1 MKGIIYRY
9 FNKLTNQNYIGQTT
23 DEQGRRNAHECCIG
37 TNLFHKA
44 IIQYGLINFEYSI
57 IEQIEEE
64 NERDLFNRLNEREI
78 YWIDYYDSFNNGYNQ
93 TKGGSPSY
101 TNAIKNKLWR
111 EDKKKEGL
119 YVGGYKMTGY
129 KINQNQ
135 EYIIDEEKA
144 NIVRKIY
151 DMCANKYISIK
162 LIAKELNISTKT
174 IHSILHRKD
183 YYGGVKGK
191 PAIISKELYD
201 KANYNLKNKLNIQT
215 YKQSHLLNKKL
226 FTMNNIMLKP
236 NSTMKYFCADGISI
250 SYRCCDLLVGT
261 LKDIEYNKIKIEKP
275 NRTTIITHIYNNE
288 EHIKDMVI
296 DSYHVRIAV

>member
-9 FNKLTNQNYIGQTT
+9 FNKLTNQNYIGQTI
-23 DEQGRRNAHECCIG
+23 DEQTRRNAHECCIG
-37 TNLFHKA
+37 TNPFHKA

-101 TNAIKNKLWR
+101 TNVIKNKLWR
-111 EDKKKEGL
+111 DDKKEAGL
-119 YVGGYKMTGY
+119 HVCGNYLYGYKTNKNG
-129 KINQNQ
+129 

-144 NIVRKIY
+144 NIVRKIFSMY
-151 DMCANKYISIK
+151 ANEYMSTNN
-162 LIAKELNISTKT
+162 IAKEISISINT
-174 IHSILHRKD
+174 IHNILHRKE

-201 KANYNLKNKLNIQT
+201 KANYNLQHNLNCPSRKECHI
-215 YKQSHLLNKKL
+215 LNKKL
-226 FTMNNIMLKP
+226 FTIDDVILK
-236 NSTMKYFCADGISI
+236 SGSYYFCVNGISI
-250 SYRCCDLLVGT
+250 SHRCCDLLVET
-261 LKDIEYNKIKIEKP
+261 LKDTEYNKIKIEKP
-275 NRTTIITHIYNNE
+275 NRTTIIAHIYNNE
-288 EHIKDMVI
+288 EHIKDMTI
-296 DSYHVRIAV
+296 DSYHVRIIV